1 MTMARVATRL
11 LLSASIAASGIAG
24 CASGGG
30 SIFSSVD
37 ASDACGKEHTAF
49 ADSKSFYLER
59 TAEGALLGALGG
71 AAIGALTAK
80 AAGKNAGT
88 GAVIGA
94 GVGGVAGGA
103 AGYYTARQQQ
113 AADQASLSTAVY
125 GDVTKATAEIDRA
138 STTFGLLRNCR
149 FAAADRVRT
158 DFSQGRLPRD
168 QAAALLADQK
178 RRFDEEI
185 KLAGEY
191 RAKMAEQDQQ
201 FRFASDSLVKQDP
214 EAQQVMTQRAA
225 QLAYTT
231 TAPVKIRAEPSQSGA
246 PIGSLPKGQRVQ
258 VAPGE
263 ETNDW
268 RQISLQGDQTGY
280 VPAKYLAPPGAVTPP
295 PATNNRNVQVAV
307 AATETIPEKRAAYG
321 REVDD
326 AARQSNL
333 TFNLDHST
341 G

>member
-1 MTMARVATRL
+1 MIGGRGATRL
-11 LLSASIAASGIAG
+11 LLSASIALSGIAG

-37 ASDACGKEHTAF
+37 SSDACGKEHAAF

-71 AAIGALTAK
+71 AALGALTAK
-80 AAGKNAGT
+80 ATGKNVGAG
-88 GAVIGA
+88 AAIGA

-113 AADQASLSTAVY
+113 ATDQASLSTAVY
-125 GDVTKATAEIDRA
+125 GDVSKASAEIDRA

-149 FAAADRVRT
+149 FAAADRVRG
-158 DFSQGRLPRD
+158 DFGQGRLPRD
-168 QAAALLADQK
+168 QAAALLADHK
-178 RRFDEEI
+178 RRFDEEL
-185 KLAGEY
+185 KLARDYG
-191 RAKMAEQDQQ
+191 AKMADQDQQ
-201 FRFASDSLVKQDP
+201 FRFAADSLVKQDP
-214 EAQQVMTQRAA
+214 AAQLVMTQRAA

-231 TAPVKIRAEPSQSGA
+231 TAPVKVRAEPSPSGA
-246 PIGSLPKGQRVQ
+246 PIVSLPKGQRVQ

-268 RQISLQGDQTGY
+268 RQVSLKGDQTGY
-280 VPAKYLAPPGAVTPP
+280 VPARYLAPPSKVTPP
-295 PATNNRNVQVAV
+295 PATDNKNVQVAV

-321 REVDD
+321 QAVDD
-326 AARQSNL
+326 AAKQSTL
-333 TFNLDHST
+333 TFNLDHTT

>member
-1 MTMARVATRL
+1 MTIARAATRL
-11 LLSASIAASGIAG
+11 LLSASIALSGIGG
-24 CASGGG
+24 CAGGGG

-71 AAIGALTAK
+71 AAIGALTAT
-80 AAGKNAGT
+80 AAHKDAAT
-88 GAVIGA
+88 GALIGA

-113 AADQASLSTAVY
+113 AADQAALSNSVY
-125 GDVTKATAEIDRA
+125 GDVTKASAEIDRA

-149 FAAADRVRT
+149 FAAAERVRT
-158 DFSQGRLPRD
+158 DFGQGKLSRD
-168 QAAALLADQK
+168 QAAAILADHK
-178 RRFDEEI
+178 RRFDDEI
-185 KLAGEY
+185 ALARQYG
-191 RAKMAEQDQQ
+191 AKMAEQDQQ
-201 FRFASDSLVKQDP
+201 FRFAADSLVKQDP
-214 EAQQVMTQRAA
+214 AAQQVMTQRAA

-231 TAPVKIRAEPSQSGA
+231 TAPVKVRAEPSASA
-246 PIGSLPKGQRVQ
+246 AAISSLPKGQRVR

-263 ETNDW
+263 EANDW
-268 RQISLQGDQTGY
+268 RQVSLKDDQTGY
-280 VPAKYLAPPGAVTPP
+280 VPARFLAPPGRVTPP
-295 PATNNRNVQVAV
+295 PASANKNVQVAV

-321 REVDD
+321 RAVDD

-333 TFNLDHST
+333 TFNLDHAT

>member
-1 MTMARVATRL
+1 MTGARVATRL
-11 LLSASIAASGIAG
+11 LLGASIALSGAGG
-24 CASGGG
+24 CANGGG
-30 SIFSSVD
+30 SMFSSVD
-37 ASDACGKEHTAF
+37 ASDSCGKEHTAF

-71 AAIGALTAK
+71 AVIGALTAK
-80 AAGKNAGT
+80 ASHQNAGT
-88 GAVIGA
+88 GALIGA
-94 GVGGVAGGA
+94 GAGGIAGGA

-113 AADQASLSTAVY
+113 AADQASLSASIY
-125 GDVTKATAEIDRA
+125 GDVTKASAEIDRA
-138 STTFGLLRNCR
+138 STTFVLLRNCR
-149 FAAADRVRT
+149 FATADRVRG
-158 DFSQGRLPRD
+158 DFSHGKMSRD
-168 QAAALLADQK
+168 QATAVLADQK
-178 RRFDEEI
+178 RRFDDEL
-185 KLAGEY
+185 KLAHDYG
-191 RAKMAEQDQQ
+191 AKMAEQDQQ
-201 FRFASDSLVKQDP
+201 FRFAADSLVKQDP
-214 EAQQVMTQRAA
+214 EAQKVVTQRAA

-231 TAPVKIRAEPSQSGA
+231 TAPVQVRAEPSPSAA
-246 PIGSLPKGQRVQ
+246 PIVSLPKGERVR
-258 VAPGE
+258 VAPG

-280 VPAKYLAPPGAVTPP
+280 VPAKFLAPPGAVTPP